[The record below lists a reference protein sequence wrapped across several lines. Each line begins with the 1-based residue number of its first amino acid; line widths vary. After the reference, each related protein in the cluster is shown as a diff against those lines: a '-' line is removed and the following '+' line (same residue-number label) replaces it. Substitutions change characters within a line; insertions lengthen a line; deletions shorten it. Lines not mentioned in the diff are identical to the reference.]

1 MNHRTFPGGQTGTAV
16 LKALARTLTAEKGA
30 VATDTWLR
38 AIRMI
43 RDDLEDETRQIPLAT
58 LHRALVAFSEQ
69 LSRDAIVRSSA
80 YLVAPDCLGV
90 WVRILRGTTE
100 PAEAFARMDSADSQ
114 YGRTTRWETLAKG
127 RGRWRGRVSVGHDP
141 SLEGDGLL
149 RLARLA
155 ELAAVPALFG
165 YPGATARATS
175 ESGSRVTGITQ
186 NYEVTWSEPNPV
198 ANGALGAAIGFV
210 LGLGVW
216 LGLALA
222 AASLPGGGVSPI
234 VGATVAVVAVLGGTL
249 FGTMR
254 AREQMRRAQASA
266 QQTRV
271 YALERSLSLKEAHE
285 RGAGGQLEGTVAA
298 GQYRIVRRMGSG
310 ATGVIYEA
318 VRISDGMPVA
328 LKLLRAAAAHEAVAS
343 DRLRREAEALGLS
356 WHPNVVE
363 VIDHGHLPDGTAYLV
378 MELLQ
383 GESLA
388 SRVQT
393 RGRLSA
399 QDLLPIAVDICDALA
414 AVHAAGVVHRDLKPS
429 NIYLALEQP
438 SGRERVKLLDFGIAR
453 VEWEETRITNTGG
466 PLGTPGY
473 MSPEQEAGTADVD
486 ARSDIFAFGALLF
499 ECLVGE
505 PPPPQTPSGLVRTRS
520 ATVLRL
526 DSGTQKAAAFVPP
539 PWRAVIEKAMAV
551 SPANR
556 YQDARSL
563 GQALR
568 ALRDADSNAE
578 ASS

>member
-30 VATDTWLR
+30 VATDAWLR
-38 AIRMI
+38 AIRMV
-43 RDDLEDETRQIPLAT
+43 RDDLEDETRLIPLAT
-58 LHRALVAFSEQ
+58 LHRALVAFSER
-69 LSRDAIVRSSA
+69 LPRDAIARSSA

-100 PAEAFARMDSADSQ
+100 PAEAFSRMDSADSQ

-141 SLEGDGLL
+141 TLEVDGLL

-165 YPGATARATS
+165 YPGATARAVS
-175 ESGSRVTGITQ
+175 ESGPRVTGITQ
-186 NYEVTWSEPNPV
+186 HYEVTWSAPNPL
-198 ANGALGAAIGFV
+198 ASGALGAAVGLV

-216 LGLALA
+216 LALA
-222 AASLPGGGVSPI
+222 ATGAPGGGVSPV
-234 VGATVAVVAVLGGTL
+234 VGATVVAVAGLGGTL
-249 FGTMR
+249 LGTML

-266 QQTRV
+266 QQMRV

-328 LKLLRAAAAHEAVAS
+328 IKLLRAAAAHEAVAS

-378 MELLQ
+378 MELLH

-388 SRVQT
+388 ARVQT
-393 RGRLSA
+393 RGRLSP
-399 QDLLPIAVDICDALA
+399 QELLPVAVDICDALA
-414 AVHAAGVVHRDLKPS
+414 AVHAAGVIHRDLKPS

-486 ARSDIFAFGALLF
+486 ARSDIFALGALLF

-539 PWRAVIEKAMAV
+539 AWRAVIEKSMAV

>member
-1 MNHRTFPGGQTGTAV
+1 MNNRTFPGGQTGTAV
-16 LKALARTLTAEKGA
+16 LKALARTLTVEKGA
-30 VATDTWLR
+30 PATDTWLR
-38 AIRMI
+38 TIRMV
-43 RDDLEDETRQIPLAT
+43 RDDLEDETRQIPLAA
-58 LHRALVAFSEQ
+58 LHRALVAFADQ
-69 LSRDAIVRSSA
+69 LSRDAIARSSPH
-80 YLVAPDCLGV
+80 LIAPDCLGV

-114 YGRTTRWETLAKG
+114 YGRTTRWETLTRG
-127 RGRWRGRVSVGHDP
+127 RGRWRGRVSLGHDP
-141 SLEGDGLL
+141 ALEGDGLL

-165 YPGATARATS
+165 YPGATARAVS
-175 ESGSRVTGITQ
+175 ESGPRVTGITQ
-186 NYEVTWSEPNPV
+186 DYEVTWSAPNPV
-198 ANGALGAAIGFV
+198 ASGALGAAVGAVF
-210 LGLGVW
+210 GLGVW
-216 LGLALA
+216 LTLALA
-222 AASLPGGGVSPI
+222 AANTPAGLSPI
-234 VGATVAVVAVLGGTL
+234 VGATVAIVASLGGTL

-328 LKLLRAAAAHEAVAS
+328 IKLLRAAAAHEAVAS

-378 MELLQ
+378 MELLR

-388 SRVQT
+388 TRVQT
-393 RGRLSA
+393 RGRLA
-399 QDLLPIAVDICDALA
+399 PHELLPMAIDICDALA

-539 PWRAVIEKAMAV
+539 RWRTVIEKAMAV

-556 YQDARSL
+556 YQDARTL